1 MKILKKLVCLCLIL
15 IAPTLSYAY
24 QIRGRADVSFLGMS
38 ISHLIDNKT
47 ANKSN
52 VYGSRVDATIVPFEG
67 YGIAFKPMA
76 LYATGDGDLLQGGIQ
91 IAHYTPI
98 NDCITLVPGIGYTYS
113 DLRSKIKIQLP
124 NVGPFTFNQKV
135 DSNIIFCACD
145 VYYKIDEQWMLTG
158 VFQYGWARSHSKI
171 HSMDVFGTNI
181 VEEGSSDG
189 PSFAGIVD
197 YYITKSWSISTAVGY
212 SKTLS
217 KERHGL
223 KALGYK
229 VGLGYLF

>member
-1 MKILKKLVCLCLIL
+1 MKILKILVCLSLIL

-24 QIRGRADVSFLGMS
+24 QIRGRADVSFLGMT
-38 ISHLIDNKT
+38 ISHLANNKT
-47 ANKSN
+47 VNKSN
-52 VYGSRVDATIVPFEG
+52 IFGTRVDATIVPFEG

-76 LYATGDGDLLQGGIQ
+76 AYATGEGDLVQGGIQ

-113 DLRSKIKIQLP
+113 DFRSKIKIPISPVDSL
-124 NVGPFTFNQKV
+124 NIDQKV
-135 DSNIIFCACD
+135 DSNVIFCACD
-145 VYYKIDEQWMLTG
+145 VYYTINEQWMLTG

-171 HSMDVFGTNI
+171 HSDVLEI
-181 VEEGSSDG
+181 YDVEKGSSDG
-189 PSFAGIVD
+189 PSIAGMVD
-197 YYITKSWSISTAVGY
+197 YYITKSWSINGAVGY

-223 KALGYK
+223 KAFGYK